1 MEKLKFGDIKKFSK
15 DGKEFVGVVVK
26 VEPQSLIILNTNG
39 NTERYPF
46 SSGLTYGA
54 TRLDPK
60 LRTQLELV
68 AEERKKYDKML
79 EEIKK
84 LEVAIDKQL
93 EKIKKESSK
102 LLEVQGKFRP
112 EDLANIF
119 LNKLKKAN
127 PSLYKKL
134 TREDSKGYSWDV
146 AKTPVGV
153 WLNFRR
159 SDYFAKW
166 VSVSSYDFLYK
177 EYDSQLMISGETKQ
191 YKDLCKKMGKDDADF
206 TMNDLKGKFKV
217 ERGIYAGDKDTL
229 TYVNTIYILVP
240 YDCLTESYIDKLI
253 ATIKY

>member
-1 MEKLKFGDIKKFSK
+1 MQKLKFGDIKKFSK

-26 VEPQSLIILNTNG
+26 VEPQSVIILNTNG

-84 LEVAIDKQL
+84 LEVLRDKQL

-102 LLEVQGKFRP
+102 LLEVQGRFRP

-127 PSLYKKL
+127 PSLHRKL
-134 TREDSKGYSWDV
+134 TRDDAKGYTWD
-146 AKTPVGV
+146 ASKTPVGV

-159 SDYFAKW
+159 TEYFAKW

-177 EYDSQLMISGETKQ
+177 EYDGQLMISGETKQ
-191 YKDLCKKMGKDDADF
+191 YKDLCKKYAKDDAVF
-206 TMNDLKGKFKV
+206 TLSDLKGKFKV
-217 ERGIYAGDKDTL
+217 ESGIYTGDKDTL
-229 TYVNTIYILVP
+229 NYVNSIYILVP
-240 YDCLTESYIDKLI
+240 YDCLTENYIDKLI
-253 ATIKY
+253 STLKY